1 MTEDADANAAPSN
14 TGLLLVVGLGFVTCV
29 ILVTVCSVWEIGRK
43 QAKRPAS
50 AFSDFDVDV
59 VDGSGDELT
68 WNDMQRPAIFS
79 DLPDPAID
87 LKRKAQLFA
96 RVTNQLEDPHSDSFD
111 MVKRSTKA
119 APRGMF
125 WDIPAPS
132 EGDVD
137 SHASVNNDGKCDG
150 DVRNKQL
157 RHIHHSSN
165 DLPCGKSPPDREFGA
180 KFATER
186 GPLLGMRFTSDAST
200 RSTVSQLSNV

>member
-1 MTEDADANAAPSN
+1 M
-14 TGLLLVVGLGFVTCV
+14 VGLVFVTCV
-29 ILVTVCSVWEIGRK
+29 ILVTVYSVWKIGRK

-50 AFSDFDVDV
+50 AFSDFDV
-59 VDGSGDELT
+59 VDGSGDELA

-79 DLPDPAID
+79 HLPDPAID

-96 RVTNQLEDPHSDSFD
+96 RMTTNLVSLNSAEDPHSDSFD
-111 MVKRSTKA
+111 MVKPSTKA